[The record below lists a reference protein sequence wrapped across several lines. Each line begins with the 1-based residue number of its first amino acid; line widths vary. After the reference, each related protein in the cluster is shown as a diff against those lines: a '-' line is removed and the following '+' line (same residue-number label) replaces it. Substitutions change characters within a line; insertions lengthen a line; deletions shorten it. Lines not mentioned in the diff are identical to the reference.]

1 MNILITGASGDLGSW
16 TARHLLL
23 SSHRLFLLKH
33 KSTLPSDLV
42 IHSDVTVR
50 EANLAKPL
58 TLNQA
63 CVGIDCIVHLAGVLF
78 SPRPEKFLPK
88 TNIGYVKSMV
98 EAARTAGVKKF
109 ILVSFPHVEGETTPQ
124 RPAVGRLDATPDV
137 IHFRTRL
144 EAERYVM
151 TASETSSMIPVV
163 FRAGIVYGENIKL
176 MRAARWMLQHH
187 LMAIWKTPTWVHL
200 LALPDFLVALQA
212 AIENEHTRGIYQV
225 CDDTPLLLQDLLDK
239 LADHWKCHRAFHC
252 PDWMFPVVGGLCE
265 TAALV
270 LRTAAPL
277 NRDIV
282 RAGMTSSVADTSRM
296 KRELLAKLAY
306 PSIDDG
312 LRLL

>member
-1 MNILITGASGDLGSW
+1 LNILVTGASGDLGSR

-33 KSTLPSDLV
+33 KTALPSDLV

-50 EANLAKPL
+50 EANLAEPL

-63 CVGIDCIVHLAGVLF
+63 CDGIDCIVHLAGVLF
-78 SPRPEKFLPK
+78 APRPERFLPK

-124 RPAVGRLDATPDV
+124 CPAVGRLDANPGV

-176 MRAARWMLQHH
+176 MRAARWMLQHR

-200 LALPDFLVALQA
+200 LALPDFLAALQA
-212 AIENEHTRGIYQV
+212 AIENEYAHGIYQV
-225 CDDTPLLLQDLLDK
+225 CDDAPLLLQDFVDK
-239 LADHWKCHRAFHC
+239 LADHWKCYRPLRL
-252 PDWMFPVVGGLCE
+252 PDWMFPMAGGLCE
-265 TAALV
+265 TASLV

-282 RAGMTSSVADTSRM
+282 RAGMTSCVADTSRM
-296 KRELLAKLAY
+296 KRELLATLAY